1 MRKSKAKRF
10 GALPSAA
17 GVLTKLACMRARAAG
32 IELDPLLRQAGLT
45 RRQVDDARLRISV
58 QSQIKFLNIAANA
71 LRDEFLGAHLAWDFD
86 LREIGLT
93 YYVMASSET
102 LGDALRRMERY
113 STMGNEGIALKYLE
127 GKDIAIV
134 FDYVGVARHSDR
146 HQIEGWTTALV
157 RACRQLTNRRVL
169 PTRVK
174 FIRRRSEDCSE
185 LTRLLGRGAVFGADA
200 DEVAFSATVKDMPL
214 VGADRH
220 LNELLTTYCE
230 EALARRRTDRGALRS
245 QVENALVPLLP
256 HGTARAD
263 ADCPQARHEP
273 AHAGA
278 PARVG
283 RVDVRRNP
291 GRLAIGSRQ
300 TLFGRRAP
308 HHFANRVAARLPGSE
323 RLHPRLQ
330 AVDRQDAEGNARV
343 AGSRARV
350 SLVKLNCEKRMTG
363 QIGRSGFASPMA

>member
-1 MRKSKAKRF
+1 VRKSKAKRF
-10 GALPSAA
+10 GTLPSAD
-17 GVLTKLACMRARAAG
+17 GVLTRLACARARAAG

-45 RRQVDDARLRISV
+45 CRQIDDGHLRISV

-71 LRDEFLGAHLAWDFD
+71 LRDEFLGAHLAQDFD

-102 LGDALRRMERY
+102 LGDALRRVERY
-113 STMGNEGIALKYLE
+113 STIGNEGIALKYLE

-146 HQIEGWTTALV
+146 HQIEGWATALI

-174 FIRRRSEDCSE
+174 FIHRRSEDCSE
-185 LTRLLGRGAVFGADA
+185 ITRLLGRRAVFGADA
-200 DEVAFSATVKDMPL
+200 DEVAFSATVKDMPV

-230 EALARRRTDRGALRS
+230 EALALRRTGRETLRS
-245 QVENALVPLLP
+245 RVENALIPLLP

-263 ADCPQARHEP
+263 QIARKL
-273 AHAGA
+273 GMSQRTL
-278 PARVG
+278 AR
-283 RVDVRRNP
+283 
-291 GRLAIGSRQ
+291 RLALEDLTFAGILDDLRSDLANRYLNDAHLTISQIAWLLGYQEASAFTHAFKRW
-300 TLFGRRAP
+300 TGKTPREMRAP
-308 HHFANRVAARLPGSE
+308 TDLAR
-323 RLHPRLQ
+323 
-330 AVDRQDAEGNARV
+330 A
-343 AGSRARV
+343 
-350 SLVKLNCEKRMTG
+350 
-363 QIGRSGFASPMA
+363 

>member
-17 GVLTKLACMRARAAG
+17 GVLTRLACMRARAAG

-86 LREIGLT
+86 LREIGLY

-174 FIRRRSEDCSE
+174 FIHRRSEDCSE
-185 LTRLLGRGAVFGADA
+185 LTRLLGRRAVFGADA
-200 DEVAFSATVKDMPL
+200 DEVAFSATVKDLPV

-230 EALARRRTDRGALRS
+230 EALARRRTGREALRS

-263 ADCPQARHEP
+263 QIARKL
-273 AHAGA
+273 GMSQRTL
-278 PARVG
+278 AR
-283 RVDVRRNP
+283 
-291 GRLAIGSRQ
+291 RLALEGLTFAGILDDLRSDLARRYLDDAHLTISQIAWLLGYQEASAFTHAFKRW
-300 TLFGRRAP
+300 TGKTPREMRAP
-308 HHFANRVAARLPGSE
+308 TNLAR
-323 RLHPRLQ
+323 
-330 AVDRQDAEGNARV
+330 A
-343 AGSRARV
+343 
-350 SLVKLNCEKRMTG
+350 
-363 QIGRSGFASPMA
+363 

>member
-10 GALPSAA
+10 GTLPSAD
-17 GVLTKLACMRARAAG
+17 GVLTRLACARARAAG

-45 RRQVDDARLRISV
+45 CRQIDDGHLRISV

-71 LRDEFLGAHLAWDFD
+71 LRDEFLGAHLAQDFD

-102 LGDALRRMERY
+102 LGDALRRVERY
-113 STMGNEGIALKYLE
+113 STIGNEGIALKYLD

-134 FDYVGVARHSDR
+134 FDYVGIARHSDR
-146 HQIEGWTTALV
+146 HQIEGWATALI

-174 FIRRRSEDCSE
+174 FIHRRSEDCSE
-185 LTRLLGRGAVFGADA
+185 LTRLLGRPAVFGADA
-200 DEVAFSATVKDMPL
+200 DEVAFSATVKDMAV

-230 EALARRRTDRGALRS
+230 EALARRRTGRGTLRS
-245 QVENALVPLLP
+245 QGGEC
-256 HGTARAD
+256 ARPAVAAWD
-263 ADCPQARHEP
+263 GARGRDCPQARHEP

-291 GRLAIGSRQ
+291 GRPEIGSRQ
-300 TLFGRRAP
+300 TAIWTTRTSPFRKSPGCSATRKRAP
-308 HHFANRVAARLPGSE
+308 SPTPSSGGPARRRVKCAR
-323 RLHPRLQ
+323 RRI
-330 AVDRQDAEGNARV
+330 VAR
-343 AGSRARV
+343 A
-350 SLVKLNCEKRMTG
+350 
-363 QIGRSGFASPMA
+363 